1 MFDIVSQKF
10 EKHGYLEKISLYR
23 IQSSEQVK
31 ELGNFFFSPQYLFV
45 EKDPISNMITKIET
59 LSGPGDVRDCQTF
72 LRHLN
77 EIAGEYLGKNFMKD
91 IKINSRL

>member
-10 EKHGYLEKISLYR
+10 KKHGYLEKISLYR

-31 ELGNFFFSPQYLFV
+31 ELGKFLFSPHYLFV
-45 EKDPISNMITKIET
+45 EKDPISNQITKIET
-59 LSGPGDVRDCQTF
+59 LSGPGDVRNCQTF

-77 EIAGEYLGKNFMKD
+77 EIAGEYLGKKFMQD
-91 IKINSRL
+91 I